1 MTSLRNLDHLKA
13 WQFRYWALLTGMTPS
28 GRKAELQHA
37 LTRGLEAAS
46 LKKINTSSTT
56 GRRVVSVDMGIRNLA
71 YCVVD
76 VQSRSRT
83 SHTPRPV
90 KVTHWLRRDLLN
102 PAASIVAPFTDNE
115 ARHEDE
121 EAAQKKSKPPADSE
135 AFTPPQLSKT
145 AYNVVTGLLSHK
157 PDEILIERQRFRSGS
172 ASAILEWT
180 IRVNMLE
187 SMLWASLETLRASSS
202 SDTFFPEVLAIPPRR
217 VAEFWLSDQTLPL
230 SPPVDIF
237 DQGQKLA
244 DVTAPSSKTRKAR
257 AKIEKKDKVALVKKW
272 ATEPV
277 NDSGVNLV
285 FEGQAAGIAEAFKLE
300 TSRGAKQ
307 IAGGKLDDLA
317 DCLLQAVAHLR
328 WEENKIV
335 IWEMLRKTGT

>member
-1 MTSLRNLDHLKA
+1 MTSLRSLDHLKA

-46 LKKINTSSTT
+46 LKKINTSST
-56 GRRVVSVDMGIRNLA
+56 GRRVLSVDMGIRNLA

-76 VQSRSRT
+76 VQPPPRT
-83 SHTPRPV
+83 SHTPRAV

-102 PAASIVAPFTDNE
+102 PAAAVVVPLTNNE

-121 EAAQKKSKPPADSE
+121 EAARKKGKPAADSE

-157 PDEILIERQRFRSGS
+157 PDEILIERQRFRSGN

-217 VAEFWLSDQTLPL
+217 VAGFWLSDQPLPL

-237 DQGQKLA
+237 DQGQKLVEMTTPTQA
-244 DVTAPSSKTRKAR
+244 LKAR

-272 ATEPV
+272 ATEAV
-277 NDSGVNLV
+277 NDSDVSLV
-285 FEGQAAGIAEAFKLE
+285 FEGQAAEIAEAFRLE

-328 WEENKIV
+328 WEENKIA
-335 IWEMLRKTGT
+335 IWEMLRKTEA